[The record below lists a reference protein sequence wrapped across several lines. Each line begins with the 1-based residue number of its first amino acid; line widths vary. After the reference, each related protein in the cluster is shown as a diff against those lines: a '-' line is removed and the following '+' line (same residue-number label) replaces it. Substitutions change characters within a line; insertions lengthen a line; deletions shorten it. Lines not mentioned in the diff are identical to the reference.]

1 MARKRTPERD
11 IAKEIF
17 LKSKGTLTPKE
28 IAEKMKLPAERIR
41 KWKNL
46 DKWEDEL
53 KKKKRGAKP
62 GNQYAKGHG
71 APKGNKNAEV
81 HGGYSAVDLKNLSEE
96 DRTYIET
103 ITLESEKNML
113 EELQILRLKEKDI
126 RRRMDELD
134 TADEETIYLTKVS
147 EMHAPLNL
155 EKLEILEPEEREKLL
170 SELKPQ
176 LKTITSES
184 KFERQQKL
192 LAAFDKIH
200 GRIIKLLDTIKGYQT
215 DNRRLELD
223 ALRYDLSVQK
233 ITGAIDIDPF
243 EDDDIEE

>member
-1 MARKRTPERD
+1 MARKRMLERD

-28 IAEKMKLPAERIR
+28 IADKMNLAAERIR

-96 DRTYIET
+96 DRTYIEA

-113 EELQILRLKEKDI
+113 EELRILRLKEKDI

-134 TADEETIYLTKVS
+134 AADEETVYLTKIS
-147 EMHAPLNL
+147 EMHAPVSLQ
-155 EKLEILEPEEREKLL
+155 KLELLEPEKREKLL

-192 LAAFDKIH
+192 LTAFDKIH

-215 DNRRLELD
+215 DNKKLELD
-223 ALRYDLSVQK
+223 TLRYDLSVQK
-233 ITGAIDIDPF
+233 VTGVIDIDPF
-243 EDDDIEE
+243 EDDEIEE